1 MKPILQGGPELW
13 SKGHQLTGLS
23 FSIPDVET
31 ENPHPP
37 SARVR
42 NPLFPRLCW
51 GWELSWSQRR
61 RLRPEL
67 ERQCFRIWLLPR
79 SGGQRGS
86 FPGALA
92 RGRPQ
97 AGHCSQ
103 KPIPETSW
111 SLGCSLQPG
120 PLPHQPSLPTVSPL
134 PRAPEGWNANSGG
147 WKVGEWMRDSW
158 AHLLLYLGRW
168 GWLRWGRM
176 WWSCG
181 LQRHQAW
188 WPLVRG
194 GAGTKKRKRRQNG
207 AVGSTCL
214 RGWVYCPPK
223 PRTRLCPDL
232 RSWVLPWAA
241 KDSQPLAGL
250 PGCSRTQKRG
260 KGCH

>member
-134 PRAPEGWNANSGG
+134 PRAPEGPS
-147 WKVGEWMRDSW
+147 VPS
-158 AHLLLYLGRW
+158 
-168 GWLRWGRM
+168 
-176 WWSCG
+176 
-181 LQRHQAW
+181 
-188 WPLVRG
+188 
-194 GAGTKKRKRRQNG
+194 
-207 AVGSTCL
+207 
-214 RGWVYCPPK
+214 
-223 PRTRLCPDL
+223 
-232 RSWVLPWAA
+232 PWA
-241 KDSQPLAGL
+241 L
-250 PGCSRTQKRG
+250 PACVCTEDAVPQTTSLLRTQIRMEG
-260 KGCH
+260 VLC